1 MVNARAQ
8 GRESG
13 PVRSRLFS
21 WVQLLIGVGIVAS
34 ARFAWLYSHVETDLP
49 PPALTLFLCELP
61 FVFCELPFITGES
74 SKRSVRSAGIVFGT
88 ALSFF
93 PLLFLLEFDAV
104 LGTLGSSAYAAQL
117 ARFLPVCFITSLC
130 MLGISWRCGKDD
142 RTEFSAWAK
151 WGVLGFLLVSLL
163 VLLASLL
170 LLSPKWSIDWRK

>member
-8 GRESG
+8 GRETG

-21 WVQLLIGVGIVAS
+21 RVQLLISVGVVAS

-61 FVFCELPFITGES
+61 FVFCELPLITSES
-74 SKRSVRSAGIVFGT
+74 SKPSVRSAGIVFGT
-88 ALSFF
+88 ALSFC

-104 LGTLGSSAYAAQL
+104 LGTLGSSGYAAQL
-117 ARFLPVCFITSLC
+117 ASFLPVCFITTLC
-130 MLGISWRCGKDD
+130 LLGVSRRCGKDD

-151 WGVLGFLLVSLL
+151 WGILGFLLVSLL

-170 LLSPKWSIDWRK
+170 LASPWRRV